1 MPEKIT
7 KAKLSKHLDP
17 LVHIRTRPGMYITH
31 VQNPIVIT
39 REIIDNAIDEVMV
52 GAAKNIWVTIHNDNS
67 ISVRDDG
74 RGMPV
79 TPIEVN
85 GKMMPNARASWT
97 VPNTGSHYDLDRS
110 STSSGTHGLG
120 SKTTLATSDKFTGE
134 VWLDNKYYYDEYIYD
149 PESGQPGVPQVA
161 LKDDGSYTAHRQTP
175 DNTPE
180 NFTHGTR
187 VRFWPS
193 EDVFDTTILDW
204 EWLKKHMHQQAYLHN
219 GLTTHIINEY
229 DNQSIDYY
237 EKDGLKAYLQTL
249 IDASDGQPITQIHE
263 FTGEMN
269 TETSRLTADVA
280 FVWTNSR
287 NITQI
292 GVTNSVNN
300 HQGGTHIDGF
310 NTGIMKLLNKY
321 ADKLGLSKDTLEA
334 RDTRPG
340 LIAVVNVTYS
350 EPMYNSQTK
359 DLLTNPEVKQDMNK
373 ITVSQAQFELDKYIQ
388 DVQAII
394 KQAVA
399 RADARKNVDDLS
411 KIKLDNK
418 SLTMQV
424 SEKLSPAKK
433 TGPSVTAELY
443 IVEGDSASGGLKRT
457 RIQDPVSKLYQAI
470 MPIRGKIINAAKATP
485 AKVFENTEIATIITA
500 LGAGYGKDFNESKLN
515 YDKLIIATDA
525 DADGA
530 QIAEL
535 LRMFFFK
542 YMRPLIENGHVYR
555 VMSPLYINLVKD
567 PDNKG
572 KTKDVYTYDQNEQDA
587 FLSKTDEKDIKEI
600 RRYKGLGEMNDPL
613 VKKTMIM
620 PGSRRLIQFTVDDFD
635 SAFENADL
643 FMGKEVAP
651 RREYLFEN
659 AEFAEILDID

>member
-1 MPEKIT
+1 MSENIP

-31 VQNPIVIT
+31 VQNPIIIT

-52 GAAKNIWVTIHNDNS
+52 GAAKNIWVTIHNDDS

-79 TPIEVN
+79 DPIDVN
-85 GKMMPNARASWT
+85 GELMPNARASWT
-97 VPNTGSHYDLDRS
+97 VPNTGSHYDLDKT

-134 VWLDNKYYYDEYIYD
+134 VWLNGKYYYDEYQYD
-149 PESGQPGVPQVA
+149 EATGQPGVPQID
-161 LKDDGSYTAHRQTP
+161 LKPDGTYVGHRQTP
-175 DNTPE
+175 DNTPSDS
-180 NFTHGTR
+180 NHGTR

-193 EDVFDTTILDW
+193 ADVFDTVILDW
-204 EWLKKHMHQQAYLHN
+204 NWLKKHMHQQAYLHKN
-219 GLTTHIINEY
+219 LTVHLVNEY
-229 DNQSIDYY
+229 DNESVEYHE
-237 EKDGLKAYLQTL
+237 EKGLTAYLETL
-249 IDASDGQPITQIHE
+249 LSNSDGQAITQIHE
-263 FTGEMN
+263 FTGEIQ
-269 TETSRLTADVA
+269 TEETRLQAEVA

-287 NITQI
+287 NIVEV
-292 GVTNSVNN
+292 GVTNSVHNQ
-300 HQGGTHIDGF
+300 QGGTHIDGF
-310 NTGIMKLLNKY
+310 NTGLMKLLNKY
-321 ADKLGLSKDTLEA
+321 AEKLNLSKETLES

-340 LIAVVNVTYS
+340 LIAVVNITYS
-350 EPMYNSQTK
+350 EPMYNAQTK
-359 DLLTNPEVKQDMNK
+359 DILTNPEVKQNMNK
-373 ITVSQAQFELDKYIQ
+373 ITLSQAPFELDKYIQ

-418 SLTMQV
+418 SLNMQV
-424 SEKLSPAKK
+424 SEKLAPAKK

-443 IVEGDSASGGLKRT
+443 IVEGDSAAGGLKHT
-457 RIQDPVSKLYQAI
+457 RIQDSVSKLYQAI

-500 LGAGYGKDFNESKLN
+500 LGAGYGKDFDESKLN

-535 LRMFFFK
+535 LRIFFFK

-555 VMSPLYINLVKD
+555 VMSPLYVNTVKD
-567 PDNKG
+567 PKSKNKVRE
-572 KTKDVYTYDQNEQDA
+572 VYTYDQNEQDT
-587 FLSKTDEKDIKEI
+587 FLSQTDESLIKEVN
-600 RRYKGLGEMNDPL
+600 RYKGLGEMDDPMI
-613 VKKTMIM
+613 KQTMIM
-620 PGSRRLIQFTVDDFD
+620 PGTRRLYQFTVNDFD
-635 SAFENADL
+635 AAYQNAML
-643 FMGKEVAP
+643 FMGKDVGP
-651 RREYLFEN
+651 RRQYLFEN
-659 AEFAEILDID
+659 AEFANILDID

>member
-1 MPEKIT
+1 MSEKIT

-52 GAAKNIWVTIHNDNS
+52 GAAKNIWVTIHTDNS

-97 VPNTGSHYDLDRS
+97 IPNTGSHYDIDRS

-134 VWLDNKYYYDEYIYD
+134 VWLNGKYYYDEYVYD
-149 PESGQPGVPQVA
+149 AESGQPGVPTVE
-161 LKDDGSYTAHRQTP
+161 LKPDGSYYGHRQTEE
-175 DNTPE
+175 NTPDGFE
-180 NFTHGTR
+180 HGTR

-204 EWLKKHMHQQAYLHN
+204 EWLKNHMHQQAYLHS
-219 GLTTHIINEY
+219 GLTTHIVNEY

-263 FTGEMN
+263 FTGEIN
-269 TETSRLTADVA
+269 TDDTRLTAHVA

-300 HQGGTHIDGF
+300 HQGGTHVDGF

-321 ADKLGLSKDTLEA
+321 ADKLGLAKDTLEA

-340 LIAVVNVTYS
+340 LIAVINVTYS
-350 EPMYNSQTK
+350 NPMYNSQTK

-373 ITVSQAQFELDKYIQ
+373 ITLSQAPFELDKYIQ

-418 SLTMQV
+418 SLNMQV

-433 TGPSVTAELY
+433 TGSNVTAELY
-443 IVEGDSASGGLKRT
+443 IVEGDSAAGGLKRT
-457 RIQDPVSKLYQAI
+457 RIQDDVSKLYQAI
-470 MPIRGKIINAAKATP
+470 MPIRGKIVNAAKASP
-485 AKVFENTEIATIITA
+485 KRVFENTEIATIIMA
-500 LGAGYGKDFNESKLN
+500 LGAGYGPTFDESKLN

-555 VMSPLYINLVKD
+555 VMSPLYINFVKD
-567 PDNKG
+567 PNN
-572 KTKDVYTYDQNEQDA
+572 TKKINEVYTYNQNEQDA
-587 FLSKTDEKDIKEI
+587 FLSKTDDKLLKEVK
-600 RRYKGLGEMNDPL
+600 RYKGIGEMKDPL
-613 VKKTMIM
+613 VKKTMIL
-620 PGSRRLIQFTVDDFD
+620 PGSRRLYQFTIDDFD
-635 SAFENADL
+635 SAYENAEL
-643 FMGKEVAP
+643 FMGKDVAP
-651 RREYLFEN
+651 RRKYLFEN
-659 AEFAEILDID
+659 AEFAEILDIK

>member
-1 MPEKIT
+1 MSENIP

-31 VQNPIVIT
+31 VQNPIIIT
-39 REIIDNAIDEVMV
+39 REIIDNAIDEVMS
-52 GAAKNIWVTIHNDNS
+52 GTAKNIWVTIHNDES

-79 TPIEVN
+79 DPINVN
-85 GKMMPNARASWT
+85 GKMMPNSRASWT
-97 VPNTGSHYDLDRS
+97 VPNTGSHYDLDKT

-134 VWLDNKYYYDEYIYD
+134 VWLNNKYYYDEYQYD
-149 PESGQPGVPQVA
+149 KDSGQPGVPQIA
-161 LKDDGSYTAHRQTP
+161 LKPDGTYVAHRQTE

-193 EDVFDTTILDW
+193 EDIFDTVVLDW
-204 EWLKKHMHQQAYLHN
+204 TWLKKHMHQQAYLHKN
-219 GLTTHIINEY
+219 LTVHLVNEY
-229 DNQSIDYY
+229 ENEAVEYHE
-237 EKDGLKAYLQTL
+237 EKGLKAYLETL
-249 IDASDGQPITQIHE
+249 LENSDGQAITQLHE
-263 FTGEMN
+263 FTGEIQ
-269 TETSRLTADVA
+269 TKDTRLQAEIA

-287 NITQI
+287 NIVEV
-292 GVTNSVNN
+292 GVTNSVHNQ
-300 HQGGTHIDGF
+300 QGGTHIDGF
-310 NTGIMKLLNKY
+310 NTGLMKLLNKY
-321 ADKLGLSKDTLEA
+321 AEKLNLSKDTLES

-340 LIAVVNVTYS
+340 LIAIVNVLYS

-373 ITVSQAQFELDKYIQ
+373 ITMSQAQFELDKYIQ
-388 DVQAII
+388 DVQAIV

-418 SLTMQV
+418 ALTMQV
-424 SEKLSPAKK
+424 SEKLAPAKK

-443 IVEGDSASGGLKRT
+443 IVEGDSAAGGLKRT
-457 RIQDPVSKLYQAI
+457 RIQDKVSKLYQAI
-470 MPIRGKIINAAKATP
+470 MPIRGKIVNAAKASP
-485 AKVFENTEIATIITA
+485 KKVFENTEIATIITA
-500 LGAGYGKDFNESKLN
+500 LGAGYGKNFDESKLN
-515 YDKLIIATDA
+515 YNKLIIATDA

-535 LRMFFFK
+535 LRMFIFK

-555 VMSPLYINLVKD
+555 VMSPLYINFIKD
-567 PDNKG
+567 PKS
-572 KTKDVYTYDQNEQDA
+572 KDKIKEVYTYDQTEQDT
-587 FLSKTDEKDIKEI
+587 FLSQTDESTIKEI
-600 RRYKGLGEMNDPL
+600 RRYKGLAEMDDPL
-613 VKKTMIM
+613 VRKTMIT
-620 PGSRRLIQFTVDDFD
+620 PGTRRLYQFTVNDFD
-635 SAFENADL
+635 AAYQNAEL
-643 FMGKEVAP
+643 FMGKDVPP

-659 AEFAEILDID
+659 AEFAEILDIN

>member
-1 MPEKIT
+1 MT
-7 KAKLSKHLDP
+7 TTVQKAKLSKHLDP

-31 VQNPIVIT
+31 VQNPIIIT
-39 REIIDNAIDEVMV
+39 REIIDNAIDEVMA
-52 GAAKNIWVTIHNDNS
+52 GAATNIWVTIHNDGS

-97 VPNTGSHYDLDRS
+97 VPNTGSHYDVDRS

-134 VWLDNKYYYDEYIYD
+134 VWLDGKYYYDEYVYD
-149 PESGQPGVPQVA
+149 AATGQPGVPTID
-161 LKDDGSYTAHRQTP
+161 LKPDGSYVGHRQTP
-175 DNTPE
+175 DNTPADYL
-180 NFTHGTR
+180 HGTR

-193 EDVFDTTILDW
+193 EDVFTSTMLDW
-204 EWLKKHMHQQAYLHN
+204 EWLKKHMHQQAYLHS
-219 GLTTHIINEY
+219 GLTTHVINEY
-229 DNQSIDYY
+229 ENESIDYY

-249 IDASDGQPITQIHE
+249 LDASDGQPITQIHQ
-263 FTGEMN
+263 FTGELN
-269 TETSRLTADVA
+269 TETTRLTADVTFA
-280 FVWTNSR
+280 WTNSR
-287 NITQI
+287 NITEI

-310 NTGIMKLLNKY
+310 NNGIMKLLNKY
-321 ADKLGLSKDTLEA
+321 VTKLGLAKESLEA

-340 LIAVVNVTYS
+340 LVAIVNITYS
-350 EPMYNSQTK
+350 EPMYASQTK
-359 DLLTNPEVKQDMNK
+359 EMLTNPEIKTDMTK
-373 ITVSQAQFELDKYIQ
+373 ITMTQAQLEMDKYIQ
-388 DVQAII
+388 DIQAIV

-399 RADARKNVDDLS
+399 RAAARKSVDDMS
-411 KIKLDNK
+411 NIKLDNK

-433 TGPSVTAELY
+433 TGPSVNAELF
-443 IVEGDSASGGLKRT
+443 IVEGDSAAGGLKRT

-470 MPIRGKIINAAKATP
+470 MPVRGKIVNAAKATP
-485 AKVFENTEIATIITA
+485 EKVFANTEIATIITA
-500 LGAGYGKDFNESKLN
+500 LGAGFGKNFDESKLN

-567 PDNKG
+567 PDAKG
-572 KTKDVYTYDQNEQDA
+572 KTKEVYTYDQNEQDA
-587 FLSKTDEKDIKEI
+587 FLSATDQNDIKEI

-620 PGSRRLIQFTVDDFD
+620 PGTRRLYQFTVNDFD
-635 SAFENADL
+635 AAYNNAEL
-643 FMGKEVAP
+643 FMGKDVAP

-659 AEFAEILDID
+659 AEFADELDVD

>member
-1 MPEKIT
+1 MSEVV

-52 GAAKNIWVTIHNDNS
+52 GAAKNIWVTIHNDGS

-120 SKTTLATSDKFTGE
+120 SKTTLATSDRFIGE
-134 VWLDNKYYYDEYIYD
+134 VWLNGKYYQDEYVFD
-149 PESGQPGVPQVA
+149 PVTGQPGVPTVD
-161 LKDDGSYTAHRQTP
+161 LKPDGSYQAHRQTP
-175 DNTPE
+175 ENTPAD
-180 NFTHGTR
+180 FTHGTR

-204 EWLKKHMHQQAYLHN
+204 DWLNKHMHQQAYLHN
-219 GLTTHIINEY
+219 GLTTHLLNEY
-229 DNQSIDYY
+229 DNQSVDYY
-237 EKDGLKAYLQTL
+237 EEDGLKAYLQTL

-263 FTGEMN
+263 FTGEIN
-269 TETSRLTADVA
+269 TEDTKLTADVA

-287 NITQI
+287 NVTEI

-300 HQGGTHIDGF
+300 HQGGTHVDGF
-310 NTGIMKLLNKY
+310 NAGIMKLLNKY
-321 ADKLGLSKDTLEA
+321 ADKLSLAKDTLEA

-350 EPMYNSQTK
+350 NPMYNSQTK

-373 ITVSQAQFELDKYIQ
+373 ITMSQASFELDKYIQ

-424 SEKLSPAKK
+424 SEKLAPAKK

-443 IVEGDSASGGLKRT
+443 IVEGDSAAGGLKRT
-457 RIQDPVSKLYQAI
+457 RIQDSVSKLYQAI
-470 MPIRGKIINAAKATP
+470 MPIRGKIVNAAKASP
-485 AKVFENTEIATIITA
+485 NKVFSNTEIATIITA
-500 LGAGYGKDFNESKLN
+500 LGAGYGNKFDESKLN

-535 LRMFFFK
+535 LRMFFMK

-555 VMSPLYINLVKD
+555 VLSPLYINFVKD
-567 PDNKG
+567 NKAKG
-572 KTKDVYTYDQNEQDA
+572 KLREVYTYDQNEQDA
-587 FLSKTDEKDIKEI
+587 FLSQTNEADIKEI

-613 VKKTMIM
+613 IKKTMIT
-620 PGSRRLIQFTVDDFD
+620 PGSRRLYQFTIDDFD
-635 SAFENADL
+635 NAYENAEL
-643 FMGKEVAP
+643 FMGKDVAP

-659 AEFAEILDID
+659 AEFAEILETD